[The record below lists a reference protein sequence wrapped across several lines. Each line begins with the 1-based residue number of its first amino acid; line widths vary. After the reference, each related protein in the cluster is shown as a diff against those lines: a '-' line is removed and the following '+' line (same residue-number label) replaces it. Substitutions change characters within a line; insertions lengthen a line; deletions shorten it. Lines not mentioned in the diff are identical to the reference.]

1 MTREEA
7 LGFSCHGEQLWG
19 ILHRPAQPRSRAVLV
34 VVGGPQTRVGSH
46 RQFVLLARALAE
58 QGYACLRF
66 DYRGMGD
73 SSGDMRDFEAV
84 DDDIRCAL
92 DALSTAVPQAD
103 ELVIWGLCDAASAA
117 LFIAPDE
124 PRLTGLV
131 LLNPWVRSEQ
141 GLARS
146 YLKRYYLQRLFS
158 RELWLKIARGQFDF
172 AGSLTSLLAMVKSA
186 VGRSAAS
193 SQTCKPAESGA
204 DASPLAAA
212 NAAMVSP
219 PEPGQSEPAQPQRS
233 ALAERMAAGL
243 ASFNGASLFI
253 LSGRDLTAGEFKD
266 AVKESRQWRK
276 LLKRNNATVHHYPA
290 ADHTFSTRE
299 WRDQVAQWTLKWLDS
314 Y

>member
-1 MTREEA
+1 
-7 LGFSCHGEQLWG
+7 
-19 ILHRPAQPRSRAVLV
+19 
-34 VVGGPQTRVGSH
+34 
-46 RQFVLLARALAE
+46 
-58 QGYACLRF
+58 
-66 DYRGMGD
+66 MGD

-92 DALSTAVPQAD
+92 DSLSAAVPQAD

-117 LFIAPDE
+117 LFIAPRE

-158 RELWLKIARGQFDF
+158 QELWLKVARGQFDF
-172 AGSLTSLLAMVKSA
+172 AGSLGSLLAMVKSA
-186 VGRSAAS
+186 AGSSAPS
-193 SQTCKPAESGA
+193 TQSCKPLGPGLGV
-204 DASPLAAA
+204 DAPPSTET
-212 NAAMVSP
+212 NAPAVSP
-219 PEPGQSEPAQPQRS
+219 ARPSQS

-243 ASFNGASLFI
+243 AGFKGASLFI